1 MITGI
6 DINEIKNYLPQ
17 RYPFLLID
25 RVLECEP
32 GKSAHALKNVSCNE
46 DFFNGHFPQK
56 PIMPGVLQ
64 VEALAQCAGMLAFFT
79 LDTKP
84 NSDNWFYFAGIN
96 YARFKRV
103 VIPGDQLHLYVE
115 IVKTRRDIW
124 IFSCKA
130 TVEGKIACEAELMIA
145 KGGL

>member
-46 DFFNGHFPQK
+46 NFFNGHFPQK

-64 VEALAQCAGMLAFFT
+64 IEALAQCAGMLAFFT
-79 LDTKP
+79 LDIRP
-84 NSDNWFYFAGIN
+84 SPDNWFYFAGIN
-96 YARFKRV
+96 SARFKRV

-115 IVKTRRDIW
+115 ILKTRHDVW
-124 IFSCKA
+124 YFSCKA